1 MITVNRGLLLFFV
14 LSSENVQAFNSPHTA
29 VKSLRTTIIPVSSPR
44 LQQSPPFPNYQP
56 QSACCTCYLNPY
68 RFNPRR
74 RSPRPYRLQS
84 SLISVESCVA
94 AFTIL
99 FSSLLGLMSEW
110 RKLFGGNLGTVITL
124 ISAALMTNFGI
135 FGLEVPTNHQIYDIC
150 WTRLLPSSLALFLMS
165 HSDSLDE
172 PMPHRPTSKGRD
184 KNSSSHSDIR
194 HIHRQ
199 YLTII
204 ACGIPFIIGSI
215 GSVIGCFCS
224 ALIMTRFC
232 SFMPSLF
239 RMQPFEAAVAAGK

>member
-1 MITVNRGLLLFFV
+1 MITVTRGLLLFFV
-14 LSSENVQAFNSPHTA
+14 LFSENAQAFNSPYTA
-29 VKSLRTTIIPVSSPR
+29 VKSLKTTIIPVSSTH
-44 LQQSPPFPNYQP
+44 LQQSPPFPNFLP
-56 QSACCTCYLNPY
+56 QSVYCGYSLNPY
-68 RFNPRR
+68 RVNPQ
-74 RSPRPYRLQS
+74 RPSAWSYHLHS
-84 SLISVESCVA
+84 SLISVESSVA

-124 ISAALMTNFGI
+124 ISAAIMSNFGI

-165 HSDSLDE
+165 DSDSLDE

-194 HIHRQ
+194 YIHRQ

-215 GSVIGCFCS
+215 GSALGCFCS
-224 ALIMTRFC
+224 ALVMTRFC